1 MAKTKSSA
9 KVSVITGLFI
19 LAALIFCLITI
30 QGVWRLNQYDKN
42 LHTTVS
48 DAPGLCYDESNN
60 GMIRDNS
67 YPCYTYTD
75 ASGRMAEVDDDND
88 RAIFLYDK
96 ITFTSMTQTMQLRVV
111 MITICSMFSVASLLG
126 GIIYFCHNKS

>member
-1 MAKTKSSA
+1 MAKTKSNA

-42 LHTTVS
+42 LHTAVS

-60 GMIRDNS
+60 GTIRENS

-75 ASGRMAEVDDDND
+75 ASGRNAEVDDDND
-88 RAIFLYDK
+88 RAMFLYDK
-96 ITFTSMTQTMQLRVV
+96 IVFMGKTQTMQMRVV
-111 MITICSMFSVASLLG
+111 MVVIGSILSVASLFG
-126 GIIYFCHNKS
+126 AVIYSCHNKS